1 MCKSNSFSW
10 INQMIGCFFI
20 RASYFAFGIEKYLT
34 FENEKLFL
42 FTRLIDILQYL
53 CSRILKTTL

>member
-1 MCKSNSFSW
+1 
-10 INQMIGCFFI
+10 MIDCFFI
-20 RASYFAFGIEKYLT
+20 RTCYFAFGLEKYLT